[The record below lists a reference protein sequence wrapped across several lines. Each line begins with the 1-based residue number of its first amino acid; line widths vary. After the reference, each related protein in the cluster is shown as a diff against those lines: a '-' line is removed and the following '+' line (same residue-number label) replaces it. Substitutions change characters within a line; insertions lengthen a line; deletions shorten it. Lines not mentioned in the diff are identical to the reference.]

1 MVAKT
6 VYDTYWKPSPITAL
20 VFLAMA
26 GTTMY
31 LPYYLH
37 VPVIIQPWVALIV
50 QVAFTIGVT
59 IFFYS
64 GIAPAKQCKV
74 AALMFLAL
82 SVFGVIS
89 NIFYQATVIVSA
101 KMLTTDYVVVAIINF
116 AAVALTMSCYRISRK
131 KIEVSAEEEANELN
145 PEKRAQNAPLVY
157 ALPVVAAVTLMY
169 FSQSLP
175 NGASFPISLNFF
187 AGAQLLISFWSAHF
201 FFKDKTRAEKNRLGL
216 SILAITMILG
226 AVGNLLH
233 HLTEFRAGYRIM
245 LNSSEFLIMNVGAVV
260 IVLVFVNWNK
270 SIAEQRAK
278 RAKLLES
285 SLPPE
290 SVTIPPEKVAA
301 AAASTD
307 EGVKLEKPQDKKTV

>member
-20 VFLAMA
+20 VFLVMT

-37 VPVIIQPWVALIV
+37 LPVIIQPWVAVVV

-59 IFFYS
+59 IFFYT

-74 AALMFLAL
+74 AALMFVAL
-82 SVFGVIS
+82 SVFGIIS

-101 KMLTTDYVVVAIINF
+101 KMLTTDYVVIAIINF
-116 AAVALTMSCYRISRK
+116 AAVAMTISCYRISRK

-145 PEKRAQNAPLVY
+145 PDKRAQSAPFVY
-157 ALPVVAAVTLMY
+157 AIPVVAAVAVMY

-175 NGASFPISLNFF
+175 NGASFPISLTFF
-187 AGAQLLISFWSAHF
+187 AGTQLLISFWSAHF

-216 SILAITMILG
+216 SILAITMLLG
-226 AVGNLLH
+226 AIGNLLH

-245 LNSSEFLIMNVGAVV
+245 LNSNEFLIMNVGAVV
-260 IVLVFVNWNK
+260 IVLVYVNWNK

-278 RAKLLES
+278 RAKLLEPVP
-285 SLPPE
+285 PPE
-290 SVTIPPEKVAA
+290 TVSVPPEKVAA
-301 AAASTD
+301 AASSSD
-307 EGVKLEKPQDKKTV
+307 EAAKPQDTKSV